1 MDARHTRVLLDLL
14 FSTEE
19 MRLVFSDHGRLQGM
33 LDFERALALVEGR
46 LGVIPAQAAEVI
58 ARPRPPA
65 AFDLAALA
73 SEAEQAGNLAIP
85 LIRALTA
92 LVARDDAEAARYV
105 HWGATS
111 QDVIDSGLALQMR
124 AGLDLLDD
132 DLARL
137 AAALAQLAQTY
148 RATPMAGRTWLQQAA
163 PITFGLKVA
172 GWLSAVKRDQQRLR
186 ELRGRALAAQVG
198 GAVGSLAAFGAQG
211 LAVADAVADELGLQA
226 PDIPWHAQRDRV
238 AEVATVLGLLVGTLG
253 KLARD
258 LALLAQSE
266 VAEAREPGDPQR
278 GGSSTMPQKRN
289 PVGAAVALAAAQ
301 RVPALVATLLA
312 AMPQEHER
320 GLDGW
325 QAEWETLPEMFL
337 LAAGALRRMREAMEG
352 LEVDTERMRANLDVT
367 HGFIYAEALSLA
379 LAQHV
384 GRERAHALIREAVQR
399 ATRRGRHL
407 RETLAADKAVTAHL
421 TPAELDALFDPQRA
435 IGLAE
440 QLIQRAL
447 DAPLDGPSVGQS
459 DEQMGG

>member
-1 MDARHTRVLLDLL
+1 MDAQHARGLLDLL

-33 LDFERALALVEGR
+33 LDFERALARVEGR

-58 ARPRPPA
+58 ARPRPPE

-111 QDVIDSGLALQMR
+111 QDVIDTGLMLQMR
-124 AGLDLLDD
+124 AGLDLLGD
-132 DLARL
+132 DLAAL
-137 AAALAQLAQTY
+137 AAALTRLAQTY

-163 PITFGLKVA
+163 PITFGLKAA
-172 GWLSAVKRDQQRLR
+172 GWLSAVKRDQRRLR
-186 ELRGRALAAQVG
+186 ELRGRAPAAQVG
-198 GAVGSLAAFGAQG
+198 GAVGTLAAFGAQG
-211 LAVADAVADELGLQA
+211 LAVADALAEDLDLQA
-226 PDIPWHAQRDRV
+226 PDIPWHAQRDRI
-238 AEVATVLGLLVGTLG
+238 AEVATALGLLVGTLG

-258 LALLAQSE
+258 LALQAQSE
-266 VAEAREPGDPQR
+266 VAEAREPGAPQR

-289 PVGAAVALAAAQ
+289 PVGAAVTLAAAQ

-320 GLDGW
+320 GLGGW
-325 QAEWETLPEMFL
+325 QAEWETIPEIFL

-367 HGFIYAEALSLA
+367 HGAIYAEAVSLA

-421 TPAELDALFDPQRA
+421 APAELDALFDPQRA

-440 QLIQRAL
+440 QLVQRAL
-447 DAPLDGPSVGQS
+447 DEAPGEPS
-459 DEQMGG
+459 GG